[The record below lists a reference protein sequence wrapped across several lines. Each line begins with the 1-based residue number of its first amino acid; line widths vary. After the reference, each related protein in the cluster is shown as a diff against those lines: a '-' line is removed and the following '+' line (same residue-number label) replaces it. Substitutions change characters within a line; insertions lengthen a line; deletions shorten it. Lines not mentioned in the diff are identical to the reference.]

1 MIFSYIHIYIY
12 PIEKQSRNMDI
23 IKISFLKVFIFS
35 LLFIKLTLSFSYGND
50 NSLMLMVTEKTCLVC
65 KIWEKQIGKI
75 YPKTEIANK
84 FPLFRIEIKDFV
96 NYFKIELKKTKI
108 TPTFI
113 FIDNNIEKGRIIGY
127 TNPEMFWWQVDEIVG
142 D

>member
-1 MIFSYIHIYIY
+1 MILSNIQIYFKIM
-12 PIEKQSRNMDI
+12 SRNMDI
-23 IKISFLKVFIFS
+23 IKKSFLKGLIFS
-35 LLFIKLTLSFSYGND
+35 LLFIKLTLSFSYGD
-50 NSLMLMVTEKTCLVC
+50 DVSLMLMVTEKTCFVC

-75 YPKTEIANK
+75 YPKTDIANR
-84 FPLFRIEIKDFV
+84 FPLSRIELKEFVSYSKIK
-96 NYFKIELKKTKI
+96 LKKTKI

-113 FIDNNIEKGRIIGY
+113 FIKNNNEKGRIIGY

>member
-1 MIFSYIHIYIY
+1 MVFNFKNFFLSFICFILF
-12 PIEKQSRNMDI
+12 
-23 IKISFLKVFIFS
+23 FLKSTFAETK
-35 LLFIKLTLSFSYGND
+35 LFMLTD
-50 NSLMLMVTEKTCLVC
+50 KTCGVC
-65 KIWEKQIGKI
+65 IVWEKQIGKI

-84 FPLFRIEIKDFV
+84 FPLFRIEIKDFIS
-96 NYFKIELKKTKI
+96 YFKIDLKKTKI

-113 FIDNNIEKGRIIGY
+113 FIENNKEKGRIIGY

>member
-1 MIFSYIHIYIY
+1 MYF
-12 PIEKQSRNMDI
+12 
-23 IKISFLKVFIFS
+23 IKTSFLNVFVSS
-35 LLFIKLTLSFSYGND
+35 LLFIILTLSSASGNND
-50 NSLMLMVTEKTCLVC
+50 SLMLMVTEKTCLVC

-75 YPKTEIANK
+75 YPKTELANK
-84 FPLFRIEIKDFV
+84 FPLFRIEIKDYV
-96 NYFKIELKKTKI
+96 NYFKIDLKKTKI

-113 FIDNNIEKGRIIGY
+113 VIEKNKEKGRIIGY

>member
-1 MIFSYIHIYIY
+1 MIYIF
-12 PIEKQSRNMDI
+12 RVF
-23 IKISFLKVFIFS
+23 FLKFVILFVLFVKLTISSSQGKENS
-35 LLFIKLTLSFSYGND
+35 LL
-50 NSLMLMVTEKTCLVC
+50 LMVTDKTCLIC
-65 KIWEKQIGKI
+65 MIWEKQIGKI

-113 FIDNNIEKGRIIGY
+113 FIDNNKEKGRIIGY

>member
-1 MIFSYIHIYIY
+1 
-12 PIEKQSRNMDI
+12 MDI
-23 IKISFLKVFIFS
+23 IKNSFLKVLILS
-35 LLFIKLTLSFSYGND
+35 LLFIKLTSSFSYGND
-50 NSLMLMVTEKTCLVC
+50 GSLMLMVTEKTCLVC

-75 YPKTEIANK
+75 YPKTDIANR
-84 FPLFRIEIKDFV
+84 FPLSRIELKEFVSFSKIK
-96 NYFKIELKKTKI
+96 LKKTKI

-113 FIDNNIEKGRIIGY
+113 FIKNNNEKGRIIGY

>member
-1 MIFSYIHIYIY
+1 MILSNIQIYFKIM
-12 PIEKQSRNMDI
+12 SRNMDI
-23 IKISFLKVFIFS
+23 IKKSFLKGLIFS
-35 LLFIKLTLSFSYGND
+35 LLFIKLTLSFSYGD
-50 NSLMLMVTEKTCLVC
+50 DGSLMLMVTEKTCFVC

-75 YPKTEIANK
+75 YPKTDIANR
-84 FPLFRIEIKDFV
+84 FPLSRIEIKEFV
-96 NYFKIELKKTKI
+96 SYSKIKLKKTKI

-113 FIDNNIEKGRIIGY
+113 FIKNNNEKGRIIGY

>member
-1 MIFSYIHIYIY
+1 
-12 PIEKQSRNMDI
+12 MDM
-23 IKISFLKVFIFS
+23 IKISLLKVLFLS
-35 LLFIKLTLSFSYGND
+35 LLFIKLTLNFSYGND
-50 NSLMLMVTEKTCLVC
+50 NSSMLMVTERTCLVC

-84 FPLFRIEIKDFV
+84 FPLFRIEIKDFIS
-96 NYFKIELKKTKI
+96 YFKIDLKKTKI

-113 FIDNNIEKGRIIGY
+113 FIENNKEKGRIIGY

>member
-1 MIFSYIHIYIY
+1 MYF
-12 PIEKQSRNMDI
+12 
-23 IKISFLKVFIFS
+23 IKTSFLNVFISS
-35 LLFIKLTLSFSYGND
+35 LLFIKLTLSSASGNND
-50 NSLMLMVTEKTCLVC
+50 SLMLMVTEKTCLVC

-84 FPLFRIEIKDFV
+84 FPLFRTEIKDFV
-96 NYFKIELKKTKI
+96 NYFKIDVKKTKI

>member
-1 MIFSYIHIYIY
+1 MYF
-12 PIEKQSRNMDI
+12 
-23 IKISFLKVFIFS
+23 IKTSFLNVFVSS
-35 LLFIKLTLSFSYGND
+35 LLFIKLTLSSASGNND
-50 NSLMLMVTEKTCLVC
+50 SLMLMVTEKTCLVC

-84 FPLFRIEIKDFV
+84 FPLFRIKIKDFV
-96 NYFKIELKKTKI
+96 NYFKIDLKKTKI

-113 FIDNNIEKGRIIGY
+113 FVENNKEKGRIIGY

>member
-1 MIFSYIHIYIY
+1 MYL
-12 PIEKQSRNMDI
+12 
-23 IKISFLKVFIFS
+23 IKTSFLNVIVS
-35 LLFIKLTLSFSYGND
+35 SVLFIKLTLSSASGNND
-50 NSLMLMVTEKTCLVC
+50 SLMLMVTEKKCLVC
-65 KIWEKQIGKI
+65 NIWEKQIGEI

-84 FPLFRIEIKDFV
+84 FPLLRIEIKDFV

-113 FIDNNIEKGRIIGY
+113 FIDNNIEKGRIVGY
-127 TNPEMFWWQVDEIVG
+127 TNPEMFWWQVDEIIR

>member
-1 MIFSYIHIYIY
+1 
-12 PIEKQSRNMDI
+12 MDI
-23 IKISFLKVFIFS
+23 IKNSFLKVLIFS

-84 FPLFRIEIKDFV
+84 FPLSRIEIKDFV
-96 NYFKIELKKTKI
+96 NYFKIDLKKTKI

-113 FIDNNIEKGRIIGY
+113 FVKNNKEKGRIIGY

>member
-1 MIFSYIHIYIY
+1 MYF
-12 PIEKQSRNMDI
+12 
-23 IKISFLKVFIFS
+23 IKTSFLNVFVSS
-35 LLFIKLTLSFSYGND
+35 LLFIKLTLSSAYGNND
-50 NSLMLMVTEKTCLVC
+50 TLMLMVTEKTCLVC

-96 NYFKIELKKTKI
+96 NYYKIELKKTKI

-113 FIDNNIEKGRIIGY
+113 FIKNNKEKGRIIGY

>member
-1 MIFSYIHIYIY
+1 M
-12 PIEKQSRNMDI
+12 NI

>member
-1 MIFSYIHIYIY
+1 MYF
-12 PIEKQSRNMDI
+12 
-23 IKISFLKVFIFS
+23 IKTSFLNVFVS
-35 LLFIKLTLSFSYGND
+35 ALLFIKLTLSSASGNND
-50 NSLMLMVTEKTCLVC
+50 SLMLMVTEKTCLVC

-75 YPKTEIANK
+75 YPKIEIANK

-96 NYFKIELKKTKI
+96 NYFKIDLKKTKI

-113 FIDNNIEKGRIIGY
+113 FIENNTEKGRIIGY

>member
-1 MIFSYIHIYIY
+1 MYF
-12 PIEKQSRNMDI
+12 
-23 IKISFLKVFIFS
+23 IKTSFLNVFISS
-35 LLFIKLTLSFSYGND
+35 LLFIKLTLSYASGNND
-50 NSLMLMVTEKTCLVC
+50 SLMLMVTEKTCLVC

-96 NYFKIELKKTKI
+96 NYFKIDLKKTKI

-113 FIDNNIEKGRIIGY
+113 FIEINNEKGSIIGY

>member
-1 MIFSYIHIYIY
+1 MNF
-12 PIEKQSRNMDI
+12 I
-23 IKISFLKVFIFS
+23 ITSFFNVFFVF
-35 LLFIKLTLSFSYGND
+35 LLFIILTLSSASGN
-50 NSLMLMVTEKTCLVC
+50 NETLMLIVTEKTCLVC
-65 KIWEKQIGKI
+65 KIWEKQIGEI

-84 FPLFRIEIKDFV
+84 FPLFRIEIKDFIS
-96 NYFKIELKKTKI
+96 YFKIDLKKTKI

-113 FIDNNIEKGRIIGY
+113 FIDNNKEKGRIIGY

>member
-1 MIFSYIHIYIY
+1 MIYIFRIY
-12 PIEKQSRNMDI
+12 
-23 IKISFLKVFIFS
+23 FLKFFI
-35 LLFIKLTLSFSYGND
+35 LLALFIKLTTSSSQGTE
-50 NSLMLMVTEKTCLVC
+50 NSLLLMVTDKTCLIC
-65 KIWEKQIGKI
+65 MIWEKQIGEI

-84 FPLFRIEIKDFV
+84 FPLSRIEIKDFV
-96 NYFKIELKKTKI
+96 NYSKHKLKKTNI

-113 FIDNNIEKGRIIGY
+113 FIRNNNEQGRIEGY

>member
-1 MIFSYIHIYIY
+1 MYF
-12 PIEKQSRNMDI
+12 
-23 IKISFLKVFIFS
+23 IKTSFLNVFVS
-35 LLFIKLTLSFSYGND
+35 ALLFIKLTLSSASGNND
-50 NSLMLMVTEKTCLVC
+50 SLMLMVTEKTCLVC

-84 FPLFRIEIKDFV
+84 FPLFRTEIKDFV
-96 NYFKIELKKTKI
+96 NYFKIDLKKTKI

-113 FIDNNIEKGRIIGY
+113 FIENNNEKGRIIGY